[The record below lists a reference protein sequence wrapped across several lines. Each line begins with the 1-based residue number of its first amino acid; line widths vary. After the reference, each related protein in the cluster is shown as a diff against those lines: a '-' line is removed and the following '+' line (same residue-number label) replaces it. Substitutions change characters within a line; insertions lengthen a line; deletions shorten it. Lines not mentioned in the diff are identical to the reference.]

1 MKKNF
6 IKKFLTVTECDK
18 ITEILQ
24 NAQNR
29 HFENLTEEE
38 KKEFKK
44 QIEKFIWSK
53 YL

>member
-6 IKKFLTVTECDK
+6 IKKFLTNTECEK

-24 NAQNR
+24 DAQSR
-29 HFENLTEEE
+29 HFEALTEEE

-44 QIEKFIWSK
+44 QIEKFVWSK